1 MINRRKNEKLYDM
14 IQIRKQL
21 TYSLVQILFTNV
33 YK

>member
-14 IQIRKQL
+14 IQTRKQL